1 MIENEHRRTWGVN
14 EETRRA
20 DVLTELRRLK
30 KAGTRMTV
38 IQCGHGIYSQ
48 ARKAFGSWEAALLEL
63 DGSGRPANAPDAHA
77 AMKHV
82 DVVSPYP
89 CEGLPNYMRQRQIV
103 GGMML
108 EFVAER
114 LGTIHVPSLEYELQR
129 ALHFALKD
137 WENLNA

>member
-48 ARKAFGSWEAALLEL
+48 ARKAFGSWEAALNEL

-77 AMKHV
+77 SMKHV

-89 CEGLPNYMRQRQIV
+89 CKGLPDFMRQRQII

-108 EFVAER
+108 ELVAER
-114 LGTIHVPSLEYELQR
+114 MNTISDTSLGEELEE
-129 ALHFALKD
+129 ALYLALKD